1 MVDPRYL
8 VDLALHVLDFLE
20 RGLIEDVSLLDLE
33 HDGEGLR
40 APVSLPGL
48 VELNV
53 VVPGRE
59 EVVKVGRYRDLRAII
74 GHDPGYPEQDYPDG
88 CPETEDK
95 IPDPDPGQL

>member
-1 MVDPRYL
+1 L
-8 VDLALHVLDFLE
+8 VEDVAVLD
-20 RGLIEDVSLLDLE
+20 LD
-33 HDGEGLR
+33 HDRKGLR
-40 APVSLPGL
+40 TPVSLPGF

-59 EVVKVGRYRDLRAII
+59 EVVKVGRYRDLRAIV

-95 IPDPDPGQL
+95 IPDPYPSQLY